1 MAPIAGPLPRRRHRR
16 LRREAVPGS
25 RALADPGSARM
36 SAAASR
42 PLSPV
47 APWTFEAALEHVESD
62 PDLLA
67 GLLELPRAERAPAVR
82 PHSHRAR
89 PQRPRGARDAGS
101 PPRGHRRAVEAMR
114 AVDAARDIEHL
125 GRQRL
130 VRRYG
135 RPPSSVSFAR
145 RTPWGWRRSR
155 GSVTPRGRRS
165 VQRRD
170 AQHRLD
176 RRLPEAPHHRGVR
189 CPAPTT
195 AWRRR
200 YSSGLSRATPALTI
214 GAGRPR
220 LLRQGPPARPDYGD
234 PRAPRGRGLVE
245 GKGFEPS
252 TSGVR

>member
-176 RRLPEAPHHRGVR
+176 RRLPEAPLSFPERFPPGVSQKDS
-189 CPAPTT
+189 PTP
-195 AWRRR
+195 
-200 YSSGLSRATPALTI
+200 G
-214 GAGRPR
+214 
-220 LLRQGPPARPDYGD
+220 ARPWVLFY
-234 PRAPRGRGLVE
+234 PVMILSARVERGLQGAV
-245 GKGFEPS
+245 PR
-252 TSGVR
+252 TARA